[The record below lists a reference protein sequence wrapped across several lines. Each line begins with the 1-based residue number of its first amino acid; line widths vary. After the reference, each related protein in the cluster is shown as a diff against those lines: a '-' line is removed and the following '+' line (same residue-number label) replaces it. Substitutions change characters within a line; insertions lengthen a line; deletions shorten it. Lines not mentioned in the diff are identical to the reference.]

1 MTIDETIAILLLAI
15 LTVQVATVLTVL
27 FIVRR
32 MNRRVHA
39 VANDIQQVTHLSNT
53 LSARVAVASM
63 VAVAGMRIM
72 YFIVKSRR

>member
-39 VANDIQQVTHLSNT
+39 VANDIQQVTRLSNT
-53 LSARVAVASM
+53 LSARIAATSM
-63 VAVAGMRIM
+63 VVATGMRII
-72 YFIVKSRR
+72 YYIVKSRR